1 MNTPLNGSYIIA
13 AGEDGLRA
21 FSSDAKTWSHVAT
34 DREGVLLSQAR
45 FAGGRC
51 VAAGRYGG
59 ELRAYSTGDGVE
71 WEMSKFDVQPYSTR
85 LDVVFTEQDR
95 FVAVLNQ
102 DGASPGTV
110 TSKDGLT
117 WSPRKDFLPDWKVM
131 RHDALLRRVA
141 QGNGRLVAIGDYG
154 ARLVRPT
161 AESTAWDAVPEAK
174 ARDTLIDVAFGNGV
188 FVGGGLHALRM
199 RSEDGLN
206 WTDRVVGEEGEH
218 LNAMIFDG
226 KQFVG
231 IGQGATYVS
240 PDGKDWERIPNHNAP
255 TMAIRGGETYVG
267 ILWPGR
273 VLTSVDAITWEPI
286 HQFDQHV
293 LSLSFGQLG

>member
-1 MNTPLNGSYIIA
+1 MNSPLKGPQFIA

-21 FSSDAKTWSHVAT
+21 FSSDAKTWSHVVT
-34 DREGVLLSQAR
+34 DREGVMLSQAR
-45 FAGGRC
+45 FTGGRC

-110 TSKDGLT
+110 TSQDGRT
-117 WSPRKDFLPDWKVM
+117 WSARKDFLPDWKVM
-131 RHDALLRRVA
+131 RHDAHLRRVA

-226 KQFVG
+226 RQFVG

-240 PDGKDWERIPNHNAP
+240 LDGKDWERIPNHNAP
-255 TMAIRGGETYVG
+255 TMAIRGGDVYVG
-267 ILWPGR
+267 VLWPGR
-273 VLTSVDAITWEPI
+273 VLTSADAITWEPI

-293 LSLSFGQLG
+293 LSLSFGRIG